1 MLDIKFIRENPD
13 KVVAGAAAKN
23 IKIDIKTILKL
34 DAEKR
39 EAQIHAEKTRAL
51 QKEMSAAVPQAKG
64 KDKDK
69 LLADLAKIKE
79 EFKTHEDEL
88 KKFDAELS
96 KALLAIPNMPA
107 HDVKI
112 AADEKG
118 NEVAVVSG
126 NKPAFDFPAKDAT
139 TLGENL
145 GIIDTERAAKVSGSR
160 FGYIKGK
167 LALLEFA
174 LVRYAMDTAMKH
186 GFVPVVPPVMVGERA
201 MSGMGYLDRAA
212 EEVYHFKDDGLF
224 LVGTSEQSVGPMH
237 MDEVFEAAELPKR
250 YISFSTCFR
259 REAGSYGKDT
269 RGILR
274 VHQFDK
280 VEMVSFTLP
289 ENGDEE
295 HKLLLSIEQELMK
308 GLKLHYHVLN
318 ICSGDLGDPAARKYD
333 IEAWI
338 PSEDKFRETHSTS
351 TTTDFQARRLNIR
364 YKRSA
369 AGKTEH
375 GYVHMLNGTAFAIG
389 RTLIAIM
396 ENYQQADGSINVPEV
411 LIPYCGFDRITKE

>member
-1 MLDIKFIRENPD
+1 VLDIKFIRENPD
-13 KVVAGAAAKN
+13 KVQVGAAAKN
-23 IKIDIKTILKL
+23 IKIDVKKVLKL

-39 EAQIHAEKTRAL
+39 ETQLRAEKTRAL
-51 QKEMSAAVPQAKG
+51 QKEMSAAVPQAQG
-64 KDKDK
+64 KDKNK
-69 LLADLAKIKE
+69 LLADLSKLKS
-79 EFKTHEDEL
+79 EFQELDEKL
-88 KKFDAELS
+88 KKLDAELTEELM
-96 KALLAIPNMPA
+96 KIPNMPA
-107 HDVKI
+107 PDVKI
-112 AADEKG
+112 APDESG
-118 NEVAVVSG
+118 NEVAAVSG
-126 NKPAFDFPAKDAT
+126 NKPSFDFPIKDAA
-139 TLGENL
+139 TLGEEL
-145 GIIDTERAAKVSGSR
+145 DIIDTERAAKISGSR

-174 LVRYAMDTAMKH
+174 LVRYALDTAGAH
-186 GFVPVVPPVMVGERA
+186 GFMPVVPPVMVGEKAMRA
-201 MSGMGYLDRAA
+201 MGYLDRSA
-212 EEVYHFKDDGLF
+212 EEVYHLKEDGLY

-237 MDEVFEAAELPKR
+237 MDEVFSAEELPKR

-280 VEMVSFTLP
+280 VEMVSFVLP
-289 ENGDEE
+289 ELDDEE

-338 PSEDKFRETHSTS
+338 PSENKFRETHSTS
-351 TTTDFQARRLNIR
+351 TTTDFQARRLNVR
-364 YKRSA
+364 YKRA
-369 AGKTEH
+369 AGAKTEH

-396 ENYQQADGSINVPEV
+396 ENYQQADGSIKVPDV
-411 LIPYCGFDRITKE
+411 LVPYCGFDTIEKK

>member
-1 MLDIKFIRENPD
+1 MLDLKFIRENPKAVKD
-13 KVVAGAAAKN
+13 GAAAKN
-23 IKIDIKTILKL
+23 VVVDVEKILKL
-34 DAEKR
+34 DQEKR
-39 EAQIHAEKTRAL
+39 EVQMHAEKTRAL
-51 QKEMSAAVPQAKG
+51 QKDLSSAVPKANPQEKE
-64 KDKDK
+64 K
-69 LLADLAKIKE
+69 LLADSAKLKAEFQALE
-79 EFKTHEDEL
+79 EGL
-88 KKFDAELS
+88 KKVDAELLVELM
-96 KALLAIPNMPA
+96 KLPNLPA
-107 HDVKI
+107 SDVKI
-112 AADEKG
+112 AKDESG

-126 NKPAFDFPAKDAT
+126 NKPSFDFPIKDAT
-139 TLGENL
+139 TLGEEL
-145 GIIDTERAAKVSGSR
+145 GVIDTERAAKVSGSR

-167 LALLEFA
+167 LAIMEFA
-174 LVRYAMDTAMKH
+174 LVRYALDTAMAK

-201 MSGMGYLDRAA
+201 MRGMGYLDRSSD
-212 EEVYHFKDDGLF
+212 EVYTFKDDGLF

-237 MDEVFEAAELPKR
+237 MDEVFSAEELPKR

-280 VEMVSFTLP
+280 VEMVSFVLP
-289 ENGDEE
+289 ERGDEE

-333 IEAWI
+333 IEAWV
-338 PSEDKFRETHSTS
+338 PSENKFRETHSTS
-351 TTTDFQARRLNIR
+351 TTTDFQARRLNVR
-364 YKRSA
+364 YKRNVG
-369 AGKTEH
+369 GKTEH

-396 ENYQQADGSINVPEV
+396 ENYQQADGSIKVPDV

>member
-23 IKIDIKTILKL
+23 IKVDIKKVLKL

-39 EAQIHAEKTRAL
+39 DAQIRAEKTRSL
-51 QKEMSAAVPQAKG
+51 QKEMSSAVPKASG
-64 KDKDK
+64 KEKDK
-69 LLADLAKIKE
+69 LLKDLTKLKE
-79 EFKTHEDEL
+79 EFKKQEDQL
-88 KKFDAELS
+88 KKLDAELMP
-96 KALLAIPNMPA
+96 LLFAIPNVPA
-107 HDVKI
+107 PDVKV
-112 AADEKG
+112 APGEEG
-118 NEVAVVSG
+118 NEVSVVSG
-126 NKPAFDFPAKDAT
+126 AKPTFDFPIKDAT
-139 TLGENL
+139 TLGEEL

-167 LALLEFA
+167 LAILEFA
-174 LVRYAMDTAMKH
+174 LVRYAMDAAMKH
-186 GFVPVVPPVMVGERA
+186 GFVPVVPPVMVGKKA

-212 EEVYHFKDDGLF
+212 DEVYHLKDDDLL

-237 MDEVFEAAELPKR
+237 MDEVFDEAELPKR

-280 VEMVSFTLP
+280 VEMMSFVMP
-289 ENGDEE
+289 EKGDEE

-318 ICSGDLGDPAARKYD
+318 IGSGDLGDPAARKYD

-338 PSEDKFRETHSTS
+338 PSENKFRETHSTS
-351 TTTDFQARRLNIR
+351 TTTDFQSRRLNIR
-364 YKRSA
+364 YRRQNG
-369 AGKTEH
+369 GKTEH

-389 RTLIAIM
+389 RTLIAII
-396 ENYQQADGSINVPEV
+396 ENYQQADGSIRVPEV
-411 LIPYCGFDRITKE
+411 LVPYCGFDTIKKE